1 MLSGGLAACTPPQP
15 VATSAPPT
23 IGAPPGWA
31 IATVQQGETLDQV
44 AARYGVQTQT
54 LMDVNHLPS
63 ASALMAGDRL
73 LIPQQGRTHT
83 VGTGESIYSIAA
95 DYGVR
100 RADLIAANNIENPD
114 YIRAG
119 QTLQIPLSNEQI
131 EAART
136 WAPPAPQ
143 TVQPGPQT
151 VQQTVPPQ
159 GQPSGQVAAAPI
171 AGAPIAG
178 APIARPGVS
187 GSGGTVEAVPL
198 DAPPGGQ
205 SVPPVQPVTG
215 GPPAAGHV
223 AGGPIP
229 QGIDSELIA
238 HQGAAPFEPAADGAP
253 GPGMALDQEVPPSG
267 QVSALPPAQTA
278 AVPAAPS
285 LFQWPVRGDLIPVFD
300 PADRARFDDGMNIV
314 APEGTPILAARG
326 GTVIYAGNELRGYGN
341 LVVLSHTDGW
351 VTAYAHARE
360 LMVERGDTV
369 RSGQQ
374 IATVGQTGAVSSPQL
389 HFEIRQGS
397 DPVNPLDHLP
407 TSQ

>member
-1 MLSGGLAACTPPQP
+1 M
-15 VATSAPPT
+15 
-23 IGAPPGWA
+23 
-31 IATVQQGETLDQV
+31 QQGETLDQV
-44 AARYGVQTQT
+44 AARYGVETQT

-63 ASALMAGDRL
+63 ASALIAGDRL
-73 LIPQQGRTHT
+73 LVPQQGRTHT
-83 VGTGESIYSIAA
+83 VGTGESIYSIAE

-119 QTLQIPLSNEQI
+119 QTLQVPLSNEQI

-136 WAPPAPQ
+136 WTPPAPQ
-143 TVQPGPQT
+143 PMQPGPQT

-159 GQPSGQVAAAPI
+159 GQPSGQGAAAPI
-171 AGAPIAG
+171 AGT
-178 APIARPGVS
+178 GV
-187 GSGGTVEAVPL
+187 SGGTVDAVPL

-215 GPPAAGHV
+215 RPPPGGPV

-238 HQGAAPFEPAADGAP
+238 HQGAAPFEPAADGVP

-267 QVSALPPAQTA
+267 QVTALPPAQTV

-285 LFQWPVRGDLIPVFD
+285 LFHWPVRGDLIPVFD

-314 APEGTPILAARG
+314 APEGTPILAARD

-341 LVVLSHTDGW
+341 LVVLSHADGW